1 MRPTSIAQALAAT
14 GAALLVLTACSSGS
28 DANADKGAVI
38 AQIMGELQGS
48 VSGLPVIEQ
57 EPLLDCWNSGLQD
70 FTTDELVTLRDAGAI
85 PAVADGWEPIGDE
98 IPADLNAKAQKWYDT
113 CVPTDPNADV
123 EPVTP

>member
-1 MRPTSIAQALAAT
+1 MRPTSISQALAAT
-14 GAALLVLTACSSGS
+14 GAALLVFTACSSGS
-28 DANADKGAVI
+28 DANVDKGVVI

-113 CVPTDPNADV
+113 CVPTDPNVDV

>member
-1 MRPTSIAQALAAT
+1 MTTNRIAQALAAA

-28 DANADKGAVI
+28 DDDADKGAVI
-38 AQIMGELQGS
+38 EQIMGELQGS

-57 EPLLDCWNSGLQD
+57 EPILDCWSSGLQD

-113 CVPTDPNADV
+113 CVPTSTDVDP
-123 EPVTP
+123 EPATP